1 MKIGT
6 EVRAV
11 LAPWSDSLEFLILQ
25 RMADGQ
31 RAYAEPVTLRV
42 ESQSCMSPLTPT
54 FSLSR
59 TAAQE
64 LMDNLWTCGLR
75 PSEGT
80 GSAGALAATQKH
92 LDDMRRLVFEDKS
105 PTQHIQLDPS
115 VRMGDVL
122 DR

>member
-1 MKIGT
+1 MRIGT

-11 LAPWSDSLEFLILQ
+11 LAPWSDSVEFLILE
-25 RMADGQ
+25 RLADGR
-31 RAYAEPVTLRV
+31 RAYAAPVTLVV
-42 ESQSCMSPLTPT
+42 ESQSTISPLTPT
-54 FSLSR
+54 FSLTR

-92 LDDMRRLVFEDKS
+92 LDDMRRLVFDK
-105 PTQHIQLDPS
+105 
-115 VRMGDVL
+115 
-122 DR
+122 